1 MTPSPSRGSPTTP
14 PSEAPAQGAA
24 ARTGLAALGRLRP
37 LLLRQKGW
45 IGASLL
51 AFLVSRLLE
60 ASVPLF
66 LREGIDALD
75 AALAAGAG
83 VRAVDLSGPALGIV
97 AAVLARLF
105 VVSGA
110 RIAIRR
116 AGINVGYEL
125 RQVLYDRLQR
135 QGVSFFGRHSVGDMM
150 TRAVSDVSL
159 IRRLISTG
167 TILLV
172 IMVYATLVGFAAMF
186 WLAPQLAWLVLPPLP
201 VVAFYA
207 VRGSR
212 RMNAASKR
220 VQDTTS
226 ALTDRT
232 QEAFGG
238 IRTLQVMAR
247 EELELSR
254 FAADNAAYADAFVRQ
269 ARISSLMTAVMPT
282 LATGASLLVIGWGG
296 HLVLAGEISKG
307 TFVAFFSYVAMVIQP
322 MRQTGWLLNLLQ
334 RAAVGCERVFEIL
347 DAPDEFPDAPSGR
360 TPAQVTGR
368 LELHDFRYRYPR
380 AKRPAVDG
388 VTVTVEAGTS
398 LAVMGRIGAGKST
411 LLAAL
416 ARLVEAAPGA
426 VRIDGHDVAAWPL
439 AQLRREV
446 VLVPQDAF
454 LFAQPLRDNLSYDD
468 PSREEPAIRTAA
480 TQAELSTL
488 LQRLPEGLGT
498 LVGERGVTL
507 SGGQRQRAT
516 VARGVIRDAPVLLL
530 DDCFAA
536 VDTETEER
544 ILTHLIEARARRT
557 TVTVT
562 HRVST
567 ARHADRILVLEE
579 GRAVEYGDHWT
590 LMAAGGW
597 YARLAREQEP
607 ADAAAGPAEL
617 PA

>member
-1 MTPSPSRGSPTTP
+1 V
-14 PSEAPAQGAA
+14 
-24 ARTGLAALGRLRP
+24 AL
-37 LLLRQKGW
+37 
-45 IGASLL
+45 SLG
-51 AFLVSRLLE
+51 AFLGARLLE

-75 AALAAGAG
+75 AALAAGGA
-83 VRAVDLSGPALGIV
+83 VTDVDLRGPALGIV

-116 AGINVGYEL
+116 ASINVAYDL
-125 RQVLYDRLQR
+125 RQALFDRLQR

-167 TILLV
+167 TILIV

-186 WLAPQLAWLVLPPLP
+186 WLAPELAWLVLPPLP

-207 VRGSR
+207 IRGSR
-212 RMNAASKR
+212 RMNQASR
-220 VQDTTS
+220 VVQDRTS

-247 EELELSR
+247 EELELGR
-254 FAADNAAYADAFVRQ
+254 FDADNDAYAEAFRRQ

-282 LATGASLLVIGWGG
+282 LAAGASLLVIGWGG
-296 HLVLAGEISKG
+296 HLVLTGAISKG

-322 MRQTGWLLNLLQ
+322 MRMTGWLLNLLQ

-360 TPAQVTGR
+360 TPARPRGR
-368 LELHDFRYRYPR
+368 LELRGFRYRYP
-380 AKRPAVDG
+380 AAERPALESVDL
-388 VTVTVEAGTS
+388 TVEAGTS

-411 LLAAL
+411 LLAAF
-416 ARLVEAAPGA
+416 ARLVEAAPGE
-426 VRIDGHDVAAWPL
+426 VRLDGHDVADWPL
-439 AQLRREV
+439 SQLRREV
-446 VLVPQDAF
+446 VLVPQDAL
-454 LFAQPLRDNLSYDD
+454 LFGQPLRDNLSYDD
-468 PSREEPAIRTAA
+468 PTRPEASVLQAA
-480 TQAELSTL
+480 ARAELTAL
-488 LQRLPEGLGT
+488 LERLPEGLAT

-544 ILTHLIEARARRT
+544 ILAHLIEARAART
-557 TVTVT
+557 TVMVT

-567 ARHADRILVLEE
+567 ARHADRILVLEN
-579 GRAVEYGDHWT
+579 GRATEYGDHAA
-590 LMAAGGW
+590 LLAAGGW
-597 YARLAREQEP
+597 YATLAREQESATALP
-607 ADAAAGPAEL
+607 GALEL